1 MNEATPADPVPA
13 DSAEESSFGDILSQ
27 FESER
32 VRAPEAIQGTVL
44 SIQGDT
50 VTVDIGRKHE
60 GNVDAA
66 QLRDRAGNLKVK
78 PGDPIMVTITGRD
91 QDGYYQLTT
100 SKVKT
105 PRDWSAL
112 EKAFQDKSDIHGT
125 VEEVIKGGL
134 RVDVGVRAF
143 LPASRSGTRDAA
155 EMGALVGQQI
165 RCRITK
171 LDVADEDVVVD
182 RRVILEEEELKAK
195 QERFAGLKE
204 GDTVEGV
211 VRSLADYGAFVDIG
225 GIDGLLHIGEM
236 AWYRVARPDEVVSVG
251 ETVTVRI
258 VKIDAQT
265 RKISLSLRHLTADP
279 WTAAVD
285 KYPAGSRIRG
295 RVSKLADFGAFVELE
310 PGVEGLVHI
319 SEMSWARAKRP
330 GDVVKRDEL
339 VDVIV
344 LGVNAADR
352 KISLGI
358 KQVLGDPWEQ
368 AGGKYPAG
376 TILEAPV
383 KNLAKFGAFLA
394 LEDGIDGF
402 VHIGDIHPEKRL
414 NHPSEVLSAGQ
425 KVRAVVLGLDDDRRR
440 VRLGI
445 KQLTPTDVD
454 EYIQEHKPG
463 DLVSGRIVEISTQS
477 ARVELGLDVFA
488 SCRLP
493 EGEGA
498 GNAPATVNA
507 GLSELSAL
515 LSNKWKGGSTAAPRR
530 EPARAGQVRQFRIL
544 ALDSGRKFIEVEL
557 AG

>member
-13 DSAEESSFGDILSQ
+13 DSAEESFGDILSQ

-32 VRAPEAIQGTVL
+32 VRAPEAIHGTVL
-44 SIQGDT
+44 SIQGET

-66 QLRDRAGNLKVK
+66 QLRDRAGNLNVR

-112 EKAFQDKSDIHGT
+112 EKAFQDESDIHGT

-155 EMGALVGQQI
+155 EMEALVGQQI

-204 GDTVEGV
+204 GDSVEGV

-236 AWYRVARPDEVVSVG
+236 AWYRVAKADEVVSVG

-258 VKIDAQT
+258 VKIDPQT
-265 RKISLSLRHLTADP
+265 RKISLSLRQLSADP
-279 WTAAVD
+279 WTEAAA
-285 KYPAGSRIRG
+285 KYPVGSRVRG

-319 SEMSWARAKRP
+319 SE
-330 GDVVKRDEL
+330 
-339 VDVIV
+339 
-344 LGVNAADR
+344 
-352 KISLGI
+352 
-358 KQVLGDPWEQ
+358 
-368 AGGKYPAG
+368 
-376 TILEAPV
+376 
-383 KNLAKFGAFLA
+383 
-394 LEDGIDGF
+394 
-402 VHIGDIHPEKRL
+402 
-414 NHPSEVLSAGQ
+414 
-425 KVRAVVLGLDDDRRR
+425 
-440 VRLGI
+440 
-445 KQLTPTDVD
+445 
-454 EYIQEHKPG
+454 
-463 DLVSGRIVEISTQS
+463 
-477 ARVELGLDVFA
+477 
-488 SCRLP
+488 
-493 EGEGA
+493 
-498 GNAPATVNA
+498 
-507 GLSELSAL
+507 
-515 LSNKWKGGSTAAPRR
+515 
-530 EPARAGQVRQFRIL
+530 
-544 ALDSGRKFIEVEL
+544 
-557 AG
+557 